1 MAAASETDTNRTMEA
16 SYGELPFSH
25 MDKETVFNN
34 LIEELKNIA
43 TTYALNPKI
52 LTDAIADKAKFKF
65 LSSEQKQANPEND
78 PDQSLL
84 PWKSSSESTERSP
97 WSIRISVCRYCNK

>member
-1 MAAASETDTNRTMEA
+1 MMAAASEADTNRTMTA

-25 MDKETVFNN
+25 MDEETVFNN

-52 LTDAIADKAKFKF
+52 LMHAI
-65 LSSEQKQANPEND
+65 
-78 PDQSLL
+78 
-84 PWKSSSESTERSP
+84 TERQG
-97 WSIRISVCRYCNK
+97 RV